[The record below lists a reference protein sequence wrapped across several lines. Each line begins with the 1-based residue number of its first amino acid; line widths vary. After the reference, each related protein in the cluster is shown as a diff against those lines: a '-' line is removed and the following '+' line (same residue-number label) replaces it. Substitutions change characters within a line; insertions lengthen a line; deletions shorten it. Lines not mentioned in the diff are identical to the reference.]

1 MMLPESNLK
10 LLEFHKLQKM
20 LEENEIPF
28 EKETLITGE
37 HIMIP
42 DTKTWRNENNHDPK
56 RISIICCTGS
66 YGYERGLI
74 EIWAPDGGNDPVGY
88 LNAEEGFAMIKKV
101 LEK

>member
-20 LEENEIPF
+20 LEENGIPF
-28 EKETLITGE
+28 EKEALITGE

-42 DTKTWRNENNHDPK
+42 DAKTWRDENNPDPK

-74 EIWAPDGGNDPVGY
+74 EIWAPDGGNDPAGY

>member
-20 LEENEIPF
+20 LEENNIPF
-28 EKETLITGE
+28 ENEMLETGE

-42 DTKTWRNENNHDPK
+42 NAEAWRNDNNPDSK

-88 LNAEEGFAMIKKV
+88 LTANSAFALIKNV